1 MSGSKTLT
9 FLLNN
14 YHLKILLILLTK
26 KKKNT
31 LENLGAYSKSAD
43 ILKIVCK

>member
-14 YHLKILLILLTK
+14 YRFKILLILLTK
-26 KKKNT
+26 KKKT

>member
-14 YHLKILLILLTK
+14 YRFKILLILLTK
-26 KKKNT
+26 KKK
-31 LENLGAYSKSAD
+31 KKKP
-43 ILKIVCK
+43 LKI